1 MQRAVRI
8 VRGLIERNA
17 AHVAREFEIARH
29 RTATC
34 SRRTPELFGS
44 ERDHVNFRPSSSSAG
59 CVPMRAR
66 MPLMRHLLLG
76 WLLAAFVTAVQAATP
91 APAAA
96 SAASS
101 AEPALTPQ
109 QARQALAVLESPR
122 EREQVETTLR
132 AIAAVGVLSAPAVP
146 ASAAAPASGA
156 SSAAAPAALTSNGLA
171 SMLVRQGS
179 RWAVDIGNAL
189 RDSLRS
195 LLEVG
200 SVGRWWQDTLGR
212 TDARTD
218 LARSLGLI
226 VAVLV
231 PALVGEWLVRRL
243 LRRALAGLAARRAG
257 APRDTASDD
266 DARADD
272 AAPPHDTPPPDASD
286 ATQSSRGRGHAR
298 RHTTLL
304 HRMPRAIVSLLLRS
318 VPLLVFVGI
327 AGLMMSFVTDDGTP
341 VEAALGA
348 LIDIYVI
355 GRLVTIVS
363 RLFFQPD
370 AHQLRLLHISD
381 AWAAFAQRSIARIVI
396 VVGACTAA
404 VEIAANLGLT
414 EAGHVALQKA
424 VALVAHVMISVLILQ
439 CRRPVAARIRAIA
452 HDRPTL
458 AAVCNALADAWAP
471 VAVFVVMALWF
482 VWALD
487 VHNGYRVLIA
497 LGGRSIAVLIGMR
510 MVSIVVFGALA
521 RLFHERDDDRTL
533 VHLHAYR
540 YYPLLRRI
548 VSAVIAVVTVV
559 LLLQVWGV
567 PVFRAFESGTIGHR
581 LASALVTIAIA
592 AAVALVVWEAANI
605 AIERRLQR
613 WTREGNLVRA
623 ARLRTLLPMLRTLLF
638 VMIAL
643 VVVLT
648 GLSEIGVNVGPLLAG
663 ASIFGVAL
671 GFGSQKLVQD
681 FITGIFLL
689 MENAMQV
696 GDWVTLAG
704 VSGTVEYLSIR
715 TVRLRG
721 GDGSLYTIPFS
732 SVTTVN
738 NTNRGLG
745 NAAVKVSI
753 AYGEDI
759 DRAVATLKE
768 IGAALRDD
776 PQYRDGILSDFSYW
790 GVDQVDGAA
799 IALAGQMQCRDSA
812 RWGVQR
818 EFNRRIAQLFRE
830 RGIRIADPQRSLVAY
845 AAGSQREDEGDG
857 GSGVGAARQRSD
869 ENGGDERAAP
879 DGATGQPPVDSS
891 TPAPKPAQ

>member
-1 MQRAVRI
+1 
-8 VRGLIERNA
+8 
-17 AHVAREFEIARH
+17 
-29 RTATC
+29 
-34 SRRTPELFGS
+34 
-44 ERDHVNFRPSSSSAG
+44 
-59 CVPMRAR
+59 MRAR

-845 AAGSQREDEGDG
+845 AAGSRREDEGDG

-879 DGATGQPPVDSS
+879 DCATGQPPVDSS

>member
-1 MQRAVRI
+1 
-8 VRGLIERNA
+8 
-17 AHVAREFEIARH
+17 
-29 RTATC
+29 
-34 SRRTPELFGS
+34 
-44 ERDHVNFRPSSSSAG
+44 
-59 CVPMRAR
+59 
-66 MPLMRHLLLG
+66 MRHILLG
-76 WLLAAFVTAVQAATP
+76 WLLAAVVTAAHAAAA

-96 SAASS
+96 SAASG

-109 QARQALAVLESPR
+109 QARQALAVLENPR
-122 EREQVETTLR
+122 QREQVETTLR
-132 AIAAVGVLSAPAVP
+132 AIAAVGVLSTPAVAASDAAA
-146 ASAAAPASGA
+146 ASAASA
-156 SSAAAPAALTSNGLA
+156 AAAPAALTSNGLA

-179 RWAVDIGNAL
+179 HWAVSIGNAL
-189 RDSLRS
+189 RESLHS
-195 LLEVG
+195 LLDVG
-200 SVGRWWQDTLGR
+200 SVGNWWRDKLVR
-212 TDARTD
+212 ADARAD
-218 LARSLGLI
+218 LAHALWII
-226 VAVLV
+226 VAVLA
-231 PALVGEWLVRRL
+231 PAFVGEWLARRL
-243 LRRALAGLAARRAG
+243 LRRALAALAARRAG
-257 APRDTASDD
+257 TSRPNAAGPHAPDDD
-266 DARADD
+266 DAPHPDD
-272 AAPPHDTPPPDASD
+272 APPPGSPD
-286 ATQSSRGRGHAR
+286 ATPSSSQGRGHAR
-298 RHTTLL
+298 RHSTLL
-304 HRMPRAIVSLLLRS
+304 HRMPRALISLVLRA
-318 VPLLVFVGI
+318 VPLLVFVGV
-327 AGLMMSFVTDDGTP
+327 AGLAMSVVADAGTP
-341 VEAALGA
+341 AEAALEA

-355 GRLVTIVS
+355 CRLITIVS

-370 AHQLRLLHISD
+370 ARQLRLLHISD
-381 AWAAFAQRSIARIVI
+381 AWARFAQRSIARIVI

-404 VEIAANLGLT
+404 TEIAANFGLS
-414 EAGHVALQKA
+414 EAGHVALLKA
-424 VALVAHVMISVLILQ
+424 VALIGHVMISVLILQ
-439 CRRPVAARIRAIA
+439 CRRPVAARIRATGD
-452 HDRPTL
+452 DRPTF
-458 AAVCNALADAWAP
+458 AVVRNALADAWAP
-471 VAVFVVMALWF
+471 VSVFVVMALWF

-487 VHNGYRVLIA
+487 VHNGYRVLIT
-497 LGGRSIAVLIGMR
+497 LGGRSIAVMIAMR

-521 RLFHERDDDRTL
+521 RLFQQRDDDRTL

-540 YYPLLRRI
+540 YYPLLRQI
-548 VSAVIAVVTVV
+548 VSAVIAIVTVT
-559 LLLQVWGV
+559 LLLQIWGV
-567 PVFRAFESGTIGHR
+567 PVFRAFQTGTIGHR

-592 AAVALVVWEAANI
+592 AVVALLVWEAANI

-613 WTREGNLVRA
+613 WTREGNFVRA

-759 DRAVATLKE
+759 DLAVATLKE
-768 IGAALRDD
+768 IGAALRED
-776 PQYRDGILSDFSYW
+776 PKYQDGILSDFSYW
-790 GVDQVDGAA
+790 GIDQVDGAA
-799 IALAGQMQCRDSA
+799 IALAGQVQCKDSA

-818 EFNRRIAQLFRE
+818 EFNRRIAETFRE
-830 RGIRIADPQRSLVAY
+830 RGVRIANPQRSVVAY
-845 AAGSQREDEGDG
+845 EAGSPP
-857 GSGVGAARQRSD
+857 SD
-869 ENGGDERAAP
+869 SGGDDGSAAET
-879 DGATGQPPVDSS
+879 AAQQPPAGE
-891 TPAPKPAQ
+891 PARKPD

>member
-1 MQRAVRI
+1 
-8 VRGLIERNA
+8 
-17 AHVAREFEIARH
+17 
-29 RTATC
+29 
-34 SRRTPELFGS
+34 
-44 ERDHVNFRPSSSSAG
+44 
-59 CVPMRAR
+59 
-66 MPLMRHLLLG
+66 MRHILLG
-76 WLLAAFVTAVQAATP
+76 WLLAAVVTAAHAAAA

-96 SAASS
+96 SAASG

-109 QARQALAVLESPR
+109 QARQALAVLENPR
-122 EREQVETTLR
+122 QREQVETTLR
-132 AIAAVGVLSAPAVP
+132 AIAAVGVLSTPAVAASDAAA
-146 ASAAAPASGA
+146 ASAASA
-156 SSAAAPAALTSNGLA
+156 AAAPAALTSNGLA

-179 RWAVDIGNAL
+179 HWAVSIGNAL
-189 RDSLRS
+189 RESLHS
-195 LLEVG
+195 LLDVG
-200 SVGRWWQDTLGR
+200 SVGNWWRDKLVR
-212 TDARTD
+212 ADARAD
-218 LARSLGLI
+218 LAHALWII

-231 PALVGEWLVRRL
+231 PAFVGEWLARRL
-243 LRRALAGLAARRAG
+243 LRRALAALAARRAG
-257 APRDTASDD
+257 TSRPNAAGPHAPDDD
-266 DARADD
+266 DAPHPDD
-272 AAPPHDTPPPDASD
+272 AAPPGAPDA
-286 ATQSSRGRGHAR
+286 TPSSSQGRGHAR
-298 RHTTLL
+298 RHSTLL
-304 HRMPRAIVSLLLRS
+304 HRMPRALISLVLRA
-318 VPLLVFVGI
+318 VPLLVFVGV
-327 AGLMMSFVTDDGTP
+327 AGLAMSVVADAGTP
-341 VEAALGA
+341 AEAALEA

-355 GRLVTIVS
+355 CRLITIVS

-370 AHQLRLLHISD
+370 ARQLRLLHISD
-381 AWAAFAQRSIARIVI
+381 AWARFAQRSIARIV
-396 VVGACTAA
+396 VVIGACTAA
-404 VEIAANLGLT
+404 TEIAANFGLS
-414 EAGHVALQKA
+414 EAGHVALLKA
-424 VALVAHVMISVLILQ
+424 VALIGHVMISVLILQ
-439 CRRPVAARIRAIA
+439 CRRPVAARIRATGD
-452 HDRPTL
+452 DRPTF
-458 AAVCNALADAWAP
+458 AVVRNALADAWAP
-471 VAVFVVMALWF
+471 VSVFVVMALWF

-487 VHNGYRVLIA
+487 VHNGYRVLIT
-497 LGGRSIAVLIGMR
+497 LGGRSIAVMIAMR

-521 RLFHERDDDRTL
+521 RLFQQRDDDRTL

-540 YYPLLRRI
+540 YYPLLRQV
-548 VSAVIAVVTVV
+548 VSAVIAIVTVT
-559 LLLQVWGV
+559 LLLQIWGV
-567 PVFRAFESGTIGHR
+567 PVFRAFQTGTIGHR

-592 AAVALVVWEAANI
+592 AVVALLVWEAANI

-613 WTREGNLVRA
+613 WTREGNFVRA

-759 DRAVATLKE
+759 GLAVATLKE
-768 IGAALRDD
+768 IGAALRED
-776 PQYRDGILSDFSYW
+776 PKYQDGILSDFSYW
-790 GVDQVDGAA
+790 GIDQVDGAA
-799 IALAGQMQCRDSA
+799 IALAGQVQCKDSA

-818 EFNRRIAQLFRE
+818 EFNRRIAETFRE
-830 RGIRIADPQRSLVAY
+830 RGIRIANPQRSVVAY
-845 AAGSQREDEGDG
+845 EAGPPPSDSGDADGSAAET
-857 GSGVGAARQRSD
+857 AAQQQPAGEPTRK
-869 ENGGDERAAP
+869 P
-879 DGATGQPPVDSS
+879 D
-891 TPAPKPAQ
+891 

>member
-1 MQRAVRI
+1 
-8 VRGLIERNA
+8 
-17 AHVAREFEIARH
+17 
-29 RTATC
+29 
-34 SRRTPELFGS
+34 
-44 ERDHVNFRPSSSSAG
+44 
-59 CVPMRAR
+59 
-66 MPLMRHLLLG
+66 MRHILLG
-76 WLLAAFVTAVQAATP
+76 WLLAAVVSAAHAAAP

-96 SAASS
+96 SAASG

-109 QARQALAVLESPR
+109 QARQALSVLENPR
-122 EREQVETTLR
+122 QREQVATTLR
-132 AIAAVGVLSAPAVP
+132 AIAAVGALSTPAVAASEAAP
-146 ASAAAPASGA
+146 ASAA
-156 SSAAAPAALTSNGLA
+156 SAAEPAALTSNGLA

-179 RWAVDIGNAL
+179 HWAVSIGNAL
-189 RDSLRS
+189 RESLHS
-195 LLEVG
+195 LLDVG
-200 SVGRWWQDTLGR
+200 SVGNWWRDKLVR
-212 TDARTD
+212 ADARAD
-218 LARSLGLI
+218 LAHALWTI
-226 VAVLV
+226 VAVLL
-231 PALVGEWLVRRL
+231 PAFVGEWLAIRL
-243 LRRALAGLAARRAG
+243 LRRAQAALAARRAG
-257 APRDTASDD
+257 TPRANASDPHAPDDD
-266 DARADD
+266 DAPHPDD
-272 AAPPHDTPPPDASD
+272 APPAGSPDA
-286 ATQSSRGRGHAR
+286 TPSSSQGRGHAR
-298 RHTTLL
+298 RHSTLL
-304 HRMPRAIVSLLLRS
+304 HRMPRAIVSLVLRA
-318 VPLLVFVGI
+318 VPLLVFVGV
-327 AGLMMSFVTDDGTP
+327 AGLAMSVIADAGTP
-341 VEAALGA
+341 AEAALEA

-355 GRLVTIVS
+355 CRLITIVS

-370 AHQLRLLHISD
+370 ARQLRLLHISD
-381 AWAAFAQRSIARIVI
+381 AWAGFAQRSIARIVI
-396 VVGACTAA
+396 VVGVCTAA
-404 VEIAANLGLT
+404 TEIAANFGLS
-414 EAGHVALQKA
+414 EAGHVALLKA
-424 VALVAHVMISVLILQ
+424 VALIGHVMISVLILQ
-439 CRRPVAARIRAIA
+439 CRRPVAARIRATGD
-452 HDRPTL
+452 DRPTF
-458 AAVCNALADAWAP
+458 AVVRNALADAWAP
-471 VAVFVVMALWF
+471 VSVFVVMALWF

-487 VHNGYRVLIA
+487 VHNGYRVLIT
-497 LGGRSIAVLIGMR
+497 LGGRSIAVMIAMR

-521 RLFHERDDDRTL
+521 RLFQQRDDDRTL

-540 YYPLLRRI
+540 YYPLLRQI
-548 VSAVIAVVTVV
+548 VSAVIAIVTVT
-559 LLLQVWGV
+559 LLLQIWGV
-567 PVFRAFESGTIGHR
+567 PVFRAFETGTIGHR

-592 AAVALVVWEAANI
+592 AVVALVVWEAANI

-613 WTREGNLVRA
+613 WTREGNFVRA

-776 PQYRDGILSDFSYW
+776 PKYQDGILSDFSYW
-790 GVDQVDGAA
+790 GIDQVDGAA
-799 IALAGQMQCRDSA
+799 IALAGQVQCKDSA

-818 EFNRRIAQLFRE
+818 EFNRRIAETFRE
-830 RGIRIADPQRSLVAY
+830 RGIRIANPQRSLVAY
-845 AAGSQREDEGDG
+845 EAGAPPSDS
-857 GSGVGAARQRSD
+857 GSGGDDGKAAD
-869 ENGGDERAAP
+869 ADA
-879 DGATGQPPVDSS
+879 GQPPADDR
-891 TPAPKPAQ
+891 ARKPD